1 MHLGIPIPRLQ
12 GMTVGLY
19 LKYKLMLKYTST
31 LPTRYKRLLT
41 GTLVHFYVDLTI
53 LAVSLRFKRI
63 TLVGNNI
70 KID

>member
-1 MHLGIPIPRLQ
+1 
-12 GMTVGLY
+12 
-19 LKYKLMLKYTST
+19 MLKYTST